1 MYQITLFFKEVIY
14 KKIYLIN
21 IHQKISNYTN
31 FLKFFWGSMPPT
43 PPPAKSMA
51 SLSCDYVQRIALTHA
66 HVHFRKKS

>member
-21 IHQKISNYTN
+21 IHQKISNYTI
-31 FLKFFWGSMPPT
+31 FLKFFFWGACPQRQG
-43 PPPAKSMA
+43 MA